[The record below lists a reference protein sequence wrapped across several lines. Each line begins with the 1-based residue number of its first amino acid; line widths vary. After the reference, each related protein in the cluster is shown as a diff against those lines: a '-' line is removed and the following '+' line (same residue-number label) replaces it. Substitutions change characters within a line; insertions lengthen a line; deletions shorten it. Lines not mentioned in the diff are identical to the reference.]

1 MSGGGLGSQ
10 ARSAELLQL
19 GVQATAAESVKS
31 VESAESAES
40 ELEYAKL
47 VARSLPA
54 LASHFSLKLASL
66 TVPKPLG

>member
-19 GVQATAAESVKS
+19 GVQATAVESVKS
-31 VESAESAES
+31 VESAES
-40 ELEYAKL
+40 ELEYAEL